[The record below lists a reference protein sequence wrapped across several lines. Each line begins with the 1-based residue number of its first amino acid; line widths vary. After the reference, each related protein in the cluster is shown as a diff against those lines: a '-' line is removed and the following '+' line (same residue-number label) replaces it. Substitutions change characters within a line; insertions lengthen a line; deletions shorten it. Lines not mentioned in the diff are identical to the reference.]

1 MPKLIAPPASSFFI
15 RKVMRGNRAMDTRPE
30 LEFRSALTRQGLRGY
45 RKYRRDIPGNP
56 DVVYTRH
63 RIAIFLNGC
72 FWHRCPICKIPY
84 PSTNSKYWREKID
97 RNVKRDRQNYQ
108 KLRQLGWR
116 VQVFWECQI
125 QKNVDSCAKK
135 TYKAIWGATK

>member
-1 MPKLIAPPASSFFI
+1 MLKLVAPPASSFFI
-15 RKVMRGNRAMDTRPE
+15 RKVMRGNKAMDTRPE
-30 LEFRSALTRQGLRGY
+30 LEFRSALARQGLRGY
-45 RKYRRDIPGNP
+45 RKHRKDIPGTP
-56 DVVYTRH
+56 DVVFTRY

-97 RNVKRDRQNYQ
+97 RNVKRDRQNHQ
-108 KLRQLGWR
+108 KLRQMGWR

-125 QKNVDSCAKK
+125 QKNVDSCVKK
-135 TYKAIWGATK
+135 TYKAIWEANK